1 MAVTKR
7 KLGFTERSYR
17 TELASAG
24 FNVVEFE
31 KAGEWANI
39 LVKRRY

>member
-7 KLGFTERSYR
+7 KLGFTERGYR
-17 TELASAG
+17 AELTAAG
-24 FNVVEFE
+24 FEVVEFE